1 MYVYVLSCFNCV
13 QLFVTPWTAAC
24 RAPLSMGI
32 LQARIL
38 EWVAMPSSRGLHNPE
53 LEPRSPV
60 LQTDSLLPKPPG
72 KPKNTGVGCLALLQ
86 GIFLIQGWKL
96 HLMSPALAGRF
107 FTTGATWETQLVFD
121 FGTSLMV
128 QWLRTCLPMQGTW
141 VQPLLW
147 ELRSRVPQD
156 N

>member
-38 EWVAMPSSRGLHNPE
+38 EWVAMPSSRGLPNPE

-96 HLMSPALAGRF
+96 HLMSPALQVDFLLPKPPGKPKN
-107 FTTGATWETQLVFD
+107 TGMGCLFLLQGIFLTQMNSF
-121 FGTSLMV
+121 
-128 QWLRTCLPMQGTW
+128 
-141 VQPLLW
+141 
-147 ELRSRVPQD
+147 

>member
-1 MYVYVLSCFNCV
+1 MYAYVLSCFNCV

-38 EWVAMPSSRGLHNPE
+38 KWVAMPPSRGLPNPE
-53 LEPRSPV
+53 LEPRSPA

-72 KPKNTGVGCLALLQ
+72 KARNTGVGCLALLQ
-86 GIFLIQGWKL
+86 GIFLIQGWNL
-96 HLMSPALAGRF
+96 HLTSPALAGRF
-107 FTTGATWETQLVFD
+107 FTTTATWETQLVFD

-147 ELRSRVPQD
+147 ELRSHVLQD